1 MKKSTVKK
9 TRKFKIGIRQIVMI
23 PVLILGIFSIVS
35 NIIGLSNV
43 RSVNKEA
50 DQIANNYLES
60 ISAMSKMQEDVQDI
74 HQKALSHI
82 IATKFETMVNIV
94 EEIDEAESTLE
105 KELTDYQQ
113 YVTADTAKQYNA
125 IIENY
130 LLYKNTLKN
139 LIAYSANSQTTLAYQ
154 CANNE
159 FAEYGNAIRT
169 NIDALN
175 EEAHNLANDAKS
187 ILSTTYREA
196 FVTNIF
202 IILISMVLIVIVVVV
217 VIIGV
222 IKPIHKTQKELSAIL
237 SDINNRN
244 GDLTKRLTVAKI
256 AELELLTSGVND
268 FIEKLQ
274 SIFHTIV
281 DNSEKI
287 DVVVKDVK
295 QSVVT
300 SGDSVSDLSALTEE
314 LSATM
319 MDVSN
324 NVERIN
330 ENTDTV
336 NNEVHAIAE
345 RSDELKEYS
354 VGMKQ
359 QADQVEKSARANL
372 SNTEQK
378 VNEILSVLEQAIEES
393 KSVEQVNSLTDGILD
408 IASQTNL
415 LALNA
420 SIEAARAGDAG
431 KGFAVVAE
439 EIRQLA
445 ESSTENANRIQHINS
460 SVIHAV
466 HNLADNAN
474 NLVVYMTES
483 ILPEFEEFVK
493 TGVKYEENASYIEN
507 VMNEFAGKTANL
519 RESISDIAG
528 SLNTISHALNDGV
541 EGVNGVANSTQ
552 VLVVDM
558 ENILNRMN
566 ENQEISEDLNKETSV
581 FTKL

>member
-1 MKKSTVKK
+1 MNKNTVKK
-9 TRKFKIGIRQIVMI
+9 TARLKIGIREIVMI

-35 NIIGLSNV
+35 NMIGLSNI

-60 ISAMSKMQEDVQDI
+60 ISSMGKIQEDVQNI

-82 IATKFETMVNIV
+82 IATKFETMVTIV
-94 EEIDEAESTLE
+94 EEIDEDEAALE
-105 KELTDYQQ
+105 TELKDYQK
-113 YVTADTAKQYNA
+113 YVTADTAMQYNA

-130 LLYKNTLKN
+130 LLYKDTLKE
-139 LIAYSANSQTTLAYQ
+139 LIAYSANSETSLAYQ

-159 FAEYGNAIRT
+159 FADYGNAIRS
-169 NIDALN
+169 NIASLN
-175 EEAHNLANDAKS
+175 QEAHNLAADARS
-187 ILSTTYREA
+187 SLSATYHSA
-196 FVTNIF
+196 LITNIV
-202 IILISMVLIVIVVVV
+202 IIIISIVLIGLVVFVV
-217 VIIGV
+217 LVGV
-222 IKPIHKTQKELSAIL
+222 ITPIHKMQKELSVIL
-237 SDINNRN
+237 ADINNRK
-244 GDLTKRLTVAKI
+244 GDLTKRLSVAKI
-256 AELELLTSGVND
+256 AELELLSKGVND

-319 MDVSN
+319 VDVSN

-330 ENTDTV
+330 QNTDTV
-336 NNEVHAIAE
+336 NTEVYAIAE

-359 QADQVEKSARANL
+359 QADQVEKSARTNL

-393 KSVEQVNSLTDGILD
+393 KSVEQVNSLTDDILD

-420 SIEAARAGDAG
+420 SIEAARAGEAG

-460 SVIHAV
+460 NVIHAV

-474 NLVVYMTES
+474 NLVVYMNDS

-552 VLVVDM
+552 ILVGDM
-558 ENILNRMN
+558 ENIVKRMD
-566 ENQEISEDLNKETSV
+566 ENQQISEDLNKETSV
-581 FTKL
+581 FVNL

>member
-1 MKKSTVKK
+1 MNKGTTKK
-9 TRKFKIGIRQIVMI
+9 TSRYKIGIRGIVMI
-23 PVLILGIFSIVS
+23 PVLILGLFSIVS
-35 NIIGLSNV
+35 NIISLSNI

-60 ISAMSKMQEDVQDI
+60 ISTMGKIQEDVQNI

-82 IATKFETMVNIV
+82 IATKFETMVDIV
-94 EEIDEAESTLE
+94 EEIDEDEATLE
-105 KELTDYQQ
+105 AELKDYQKF
-113 YVTADTAKQYNA
+113 VTADTAKQYNA

-130 LLYKNTLKN
+130 LLYKDTLKD
-139 LIAYSANSQTTLAYQ
+139 LIAYSADSETSLAYQ

-159 FAEYGNAIRT
+159 FAEYGNAIRS
-169 NIDALN
+169 NIDSLN
-175 EEAHNLANDAKS
+175 EEAHNLADNAKYS
-187 ILSTTYREA
+187 LSNTYHSA
-196 FVTNIF
+196 LFTNILIIVIS
-202 IILISMVLIVIVVVV
+202 IILIGLVVFVVLM
-217 VIIGV
+217 GV
-222 IKPIHKTQKELSAIL
+222 IKPIHKMQRELSVIL
-237 SDINNRN
+237 SDINARK
-244 GDLTKRLTVAKI
+244 GDLTNRLSIAKI
-256 AELELLTSGVND
+256 SELELLSKGVND

-287 DVVVKDVK
+287 DIVVKDVK

-319 MDVSN
+319 VDVSN

-359 QADQVEKSARANL
+359 QADQVEKSARTNL

-420 SIEAARAGDAG
+420 SIEAARAGEAG

-474 NLVVYMTES
+474 NLVVYMNES

-528 SLNTISHALNDGV
+528 SLNTISQALNDGV

-552 VLVVDM
+552 ILVGDM
-558 ENILNRMN
+558 ENIVKRMD
-566 ENQEISEDLNKETSV
+566 ENQQISEDLNKETSV
-581 FTKL
+581 FVKL

>member
-1 MKKSTVKK
+1 MNKGTTKK
-9 TRKFKIGIRQIVMI
+9 TSRYKIGIRGIVMI
-23 PVLILGIFSIVS
+23 PVLILGLFSIVS
-35 NIIGLSNV
+35 NIISLSNI

-60 ISAMSKMQEDVQDI
+60 ISTMGKIQEDVQNI

-82 IATKFETMVNIV
+82 IATKFETMVDIV
-94 EEIDEAESTLE
+94 EEIDEDEATLE
-105 KELTDYQQ
+105 AELKDYQKF
-113 YVTADTAKQYNA
+113 VTADTAKQYNA

-130 LLYKNTLKN
+130 LLYKDTLKD
-139 LIAYSANSQTTLAYQ
+139 LIAYSADSETSLAYQ

-159 FAEYGNAIRT
+159 FAEYGNAIRS
-169 NIDALN
+169 NIDSLN
-175 EEAHNLANDAKS
+175 EEAHNLADNAKS
-187 ILSTTYREA
+187 SLSNTYHSA
-196 FVTNIF
+196 LFTNILIIVIS
-202 IILISMVLIVIVVVV
+202 IILIGLVVFVVLM
-217 VIIGV
+217 GV
-222 IKPIHKTQKELSAIL
+222 IKPIHKMQRELSVIL
-237 SDINNRN
+237 SDINARK
-244 GDLTKRLTVAKI
+244 GDLTKRLSIAKI
-256 AELELLTSGVND
+256 SELELLSKGVND

-287 DVVVKDVK
+287 DIVVKDVK

-319 MDVSN
+319 VDVSN

-359 QADQVEKSARANL
+359 QADQVEKSARTNL

-420 SIEAARAGDAG
+420 SIEAARAGEAG

-474 NLVVYMTES
+474 NLVVYMNES

-528 SLNTISHALNDGV
+528 SLNTISQALNDGV

-552 VLVVDM
+552 ILVGDM
-558 ENILNRMN
+558 ENIVKRMD
-566 ENQEISEDLNKETSV
+566 ENQQISEDLNKETSV
-581 FTKL
+581 FVKL

>member
-1 MKKSTVKK
+1 MNKDTTKK
-9 TRKFKIGIRQIVMI
+9 TSRYKIGIREIVMI
-23 PVLILGIFSIVS
+23 PVLILGLFSIVS
-35 NIIGLSNV
+35 NIISLSNI

-60 ISAMSKMQEDVQDI
+60 ISSMGKIQEDVQNI

-94 EEIDEAESTLE
+94 EEIDEDEATLE
-105 KELTDYQQ
+105 AELKDYQK

-130 LLYKNTLKN
+130 LLYKDTLKD
-139 LIAYSANSQTTLAYQ
+139 LIAYSANSETSLAYQ

-159 FAEYGNAIRT
+159 FAEYGNAIRS
-169 NIDALN
+169 NIDSLN
-175 EEAHNLANDAKS
+175 EEAHNLADDAKS
-187 ILSTTYREA
+187 SLSDTYHSA
-196 FVTNIF
+196 LFTNIL
-202 IILISMVLIVIVVVV
+202 IIVISIVLIVLVVFVV
-217 VIIGV
+217 LMGV
-222 IKPIHKTQKELSAIL
+222 ITPIHKMQRELSVIL
-237 SDINNRN
+237 SDINARK
-244 GDLTKRLTVAKI
+244 GDLTKRLSVAKI
-256 AELELLTSGVND
+256 SELELLSKGVND

-287 DVVVKDVK
+287 DIVVKDVK

-319 MDVSN
+319 VDVSN

-359 QADQVEKSARANL
+359 QADQVEKSARTNL

-420 SIEAARAGDAG
+420 SIEAARAGEAG

-474 NLVVYMTES
+474 NLVVYMNES

-552 VLVVDM
+552 ILVGDM
-558 ENILNRMN
+558 ENIVKRMD
-566 ENQEISEDLNKETSV
+566 ENQQISEDLNKETSV
-581 FTKL
+581 FVKL

>member
-1 MKKSTVKK
+1 MSKATVKK
-9 TRKFKIGIRQIVMI
+9 TTKHKIGIREIVMI

-60 ISAMSKMQEDVQDI
+60 ISSMSKIQEDVQNI

-82 IATKFETMVNIV
+82 IATKFETMITIV
-94 EEIDEAESTLE
+94 EEIDADEATLDAE
-105 KELTDYQQ
+105 LKEYQQ

-130 LLYKNTLKN
+130 LLYKDTLKN
-139 LIAYSANSQTTLAYQ
+139 LIAYSANSETSLAYQ

-159 FAEYGNAIRT
+159 FADYGDAIRS
-169 NIDALN
+169 NIDLLN
-175 EEAHNLANDAKS
+175 EEAHTLAKEAKS
-187 ILSTTYREA
+187 NLSATYRSA
-196 FVTNIF
+196 FITNVF
-202 IILISMVLIVIVVVV
+202 IILISMVLIVLVVFV

-222 IKPIHKTQKELSAIL
+222 IRPIHKTQKELSVIL
-237 SDINNRN
+237 ADINNRK

-256 AELELLTSGVND
+256 AELELLTNGVND

-336 NNEVHAIAE
+336 NNEVRAIAE

-420 SIEAARAGDAG
+420 SIEAARAGEAG

-474 NLVVYMTES
+474 NLVVYMNES

-519 RESISDIAG
+519 RESISDIAS
-528 SLNTISHALNDGV
+528 SLNTISQALNDGV

-558 ENILNRMN
+558 ENIVNRMD
-566 ENQEISEDLNKETSV
+566 ENQQISEDLNQETSV
-581 FTKL
+581 FIKL

>member
-1 MKKSTVKK
+1 MNNDTTKK
-9 TRKFKIGIRQIVMI
+9 TSRYKIGIREIVMI
-23 PVLILGIFSIVS
+23 PVLILGLFSIVS
-35 NIIGLSNV
+35 NIIGLFNI
-43 RSVNKEA
+43 RNVNKEA

-60 ISAMSKMQEDVQDI
+60 ISSMGKIQGNVQNI

-82 IATKFETMVNIV
+82 IATKFETMVQIV
-94 EEIDEAESTLE
+94 EEIDVDEAALE
-105 KELTDYQQ
+105 DELTNYQQ
-113 YVTADTAKQYNA
+113 YVTADTAEQYNA

-130 LLYKNTLKN
+130 LLYKDTLKN
-139 LIAYSANSQTTLAYQ
+139 LIAYSSNSETSLAYQ

-159 FAEYGNAIRT
+159 FAEYGNAIRS
-169 NIDALN
+169 NIDSLN
-175 EEAHNLANDAKS
+175 EEAHNLAADARS
-187 ILSTTYREA
+187 SLSATYRSA
-196 FVTNIF
+196 LITNI
-202 IILISMVLIVIVVVV
+202 IIIIISVVLIGLVVFVV
-217 VIIGV
+217 LMGV
-222 IKPIHKTQKELSAIL
+222 ISPIHKMQKQLSIIL
-237 SDINNRN
+237 ADINNRK
-244 GDLTKRLTVAKI
+244 GDLTKRLSVAKI
-256 AELELLTSGVND
+256 AELELLSTGIND

-287 DVVVKDVK
+287 DVVVKNVK
-295 QSVVT
+295 ESVVT
-300 SGDSVSDLSALTEE
+300 SGDSVNDLSALTEE

-319 MDVSN
+319 VDVSN

-359 QADQVEKSARANL
+359 QADQVEKSARINL
-372 SNTEQK
+372 TNTEQK
-378 VNEILSVLEQAIEES
+378 VNEILSILEQAIEES
-393 KSVEQVNSLTDGILD
+393 KSVEQVNSLTDGILE

-420 SIEAARAGDAG
+420 SIEAARAGEAG

-460 SVIHAV
+460 NVIHAV

-474 NLVVYMTES
+474 NLVVYMNES

-552 VLVVDM
+552 ILVGDM
-558 ENILNRMN
+558 ETIVNRMD
-566 ENQEISEDLNKETSV
+566 ENQQISEDLNKETSV
-581 FTKL
+581 FVKL

>member
-1 MKKSTVKK
+1 MNNDTTKKIS
-9 TRKFKIGIRQIVMI
+9 RYKIGIREIVMI
-23 PVLILGIFSIVS
+23 PVLILGLFSIVS
-35 NIIGLSNV
+35 NIIGLFNI
-43 RSVNKEA
+43 RNVNKEA

-60 ISAMSKMQEDVQDI
+60 ISSMGKIQGNVQNI

-82 IATKFETMVNIV
+82 IATKFETMVQIV
-94 EEIDEAESTLE
+94 EEIDVDEAALE
-105 KELTDYQQ
+105 DELTNYQQ
-113 YVTADTAKQYNA
+113 YVTADTAEQYNA

-130 LLYKNTLKN
+130 LLYKDTLKN
-139 LIAYSANSQTTLAYQ
+139 LIAYSSNSETSLAYQ

-159 FAEYGNAIRT
+159 FAEYGNAIRS
-169 NIDALN
+169 NIDSLN
-175 EEAHNLANDAKS
+175 EEAHNLAADARS
-187 ILSTTYREA
+187 SLSATYRSA
-196 FVTNIF
+196 LITNI
-202 IILISMVLIVIVVVV
+202 IIIIISVVLIGLVVFVV
-217 VIIGV
+217 LMGV
-222 IKPIHKTQKELSAIL
+222 ISPIHKMQKQLSIIL
-237 SDINNRN
+237 ADINNRK
-244 GDLTKRLTVAKI
+244 GDLTKRLSVAKI
-256 AELELLTSGVND
+256 AELELLSTGIND

-287 DVVVKDVK
+287 DVVVKNVK
-295 QSVVT
+295 ESVVT
-300 SGDSVSDLSALTEE
+300 SGDSVNDLSALTEE

-319 MDVSN
+319 VDVSN

-359 QADQVEKSARANL
+359 QADQVEKSARINL
-372 SNTEQK
+372 TNTEQK
-378 VNEILSVLEQAIEES
+378 VNEILSILEQAIEES
-393 KSVEQVNSLTDGILD
+393 KSVEQVNSLTDGILE

-420 SIEAARAGDAG
+420 SIEAARAGEAG

-460 SVIHAV
+460 NVIHAV

-474 NLVVYMTES
+474 NLVVYMNES

-552 VLVVDM
+552 ILVGDM
-558 ENILNRMN
+558 ETIVNRMD
-566 ENQEISEDLNKETSV
+566 ENQQISEDLNKETSV
-581 FTKL
+581 FVKL

>member
-1 MKKSTVKK
+1 MNKDTVKK
-9 TRKFKIGIRQIVMI
+9 TTRHKMGIRQIVMI

-35 NIIGLSNV
+35 NIISLSNIQ
-43 RSVNKEA
+43 SVNTEA

-60 ISAMSKMQEDVQDI
+60 ISSMGKIQQDVQNI

-82 IATKFETMVNIV
+82 IATKFETMVSIV
-94 EEIDEAESTLE
+94 EEIDEDEATLE
-105 KELTDYQQ
+105 EELMDYQQ
-113 YVTADTAKQYNA
+113 YVTADTATQYNA

-130 LLYKNTLKN
+130 LLYKDTLKN
-139 LIAYSANSQTTLAYQ
+139 LIAYSANSETSLAYQ

-159 FAEYGNAIRT
+159 FADYGNAIRS
-169 NIDALN
+169 NIDSLN
-175 EEAHNLANDAKS
+175 QEAHNLATDAKS
-187 ILSTTYREA
+187 SLSATYRSA
-196 FVTNIF
+196 LIIN
-202 IILISMVLIVIVVVV
+202 ILIIIISIVLIGLVVLVV
-217 VIIGV
+217 LVGV
-222 IKPIHKTQKELSAIL
+222 ITPIHKMQKQLSVIL
-237 SDINNRN
+237 TDINDHK
-244 GDLTKRLTVAKI
+244 GDLTKRLSVAKI
-256 AELELLTSGVND
+256 AELELLSKGVND

-319 MDVSN
+319 LDVSN

-330 ENTDTV
+330 QNTDTV
-336 NNEVHAIAE
+336 NTEVRAIAE

-359 QADQVEKSARANL
+359 QADQVEQSARTNL
-372 SNTEQK
+372 MNTEQK

-393 KSVEQVNSLTDGILD
+393 KSVEQVNSLTDGILE

-420 SIEAARAGDAG
+420 SIEAARAGEAG

-445 ESSTENANRIQHINS
+445 ESSTENASRIQHINS
-460 SVIHAV
+460 NVIHAV

-474 NLVVYMTES
+474 NLVVYMNES

-493 TGVKYEENASYIEN
+493 TGVKYEEIASYIEN
-507 VMNEFAGKTANL
+507 VMNEFAAKTGNL
-519 RESISDIAG
+519 RESISDIAN
-528 SLNTISHALNDGV
+528 SLNTISQALNDGV

-552 VLVVDM
+552 ILVGDI
-558 ENILNRMN
+558 ENIVKRMD
-566 ENQEISEDLNKETSV
+566 ENQQISEDLNKETSV
-581 FTKL
+581 FISL